1 MHKVT
6 NNYTFHYIE
15 SALKLW
21 PIFCG
26 IEVTLTYEITVTCFY

>member
-1 MHKVT
+1 MRKVA
-6 NNYTFHYIE
+6 NADTFYYRV

-26 IEVTLTYEITVTCFY
+26 IEVTLTY